1 MSDDRAPRS
10 ATPRPPGTFKMG
22 SIAGSDVLVTASWFL
37 IAGLIAVIMAPAIE
51 RAEPGLGGLK
61 YVAGLALAILLYLS
75 VLVHEASHALVAR
88 RYGLPVLHITLQ
100 FLAGLTRIDGGR
112 STPQFFGGMT
122 AIDGEPETPRQEFWV
137 SVVGPLSSLAVA
149 LVAFLASL
157 VAPGGLIGLALS
169 GLALTNLFVGIIN
182 LVPGLPLDGGRVLK
196 AAVWAVTGDTHRGT
210 IVAAWGGRIVALLAF
225 GYPLLVD
232 KLLGVQPTVVD
243 FVFAGVIS
251 MFLWTGATAALESAK
266 VRPRLP
272 YLVARDLARRTLTVP
287 GELPLSEAVRR
298 AQDVQA
304 GGIVTV
310 TSTGMPV
317 GVVNEAALMSVPVE
331 PRAWVPTSSVA
342 RTLDDG
348 LQLPA
353 GIGGEELI
361 RAISARPAGEY
372 LLLDAD
378 GSIFG
383 VLSTADVDRASRAAV
398 WGGASRG
405 GP

>member
-1 MSDDRAPRS
+1 MTDDRAPRS
-10 ATPRPPGTFKMG
+10 ATPRPPGTFKVG

-51 RAEPGLGGLK
+51 KAEPGLGGLK

-100 FLAGLTRIDGGR
+100 F
-112 STPQFFGGMT
+112 FGGMT

-137 SVVGPLSSLAVA
+137 SVVGPLSSLGVA

-196 AAVWAVTGDTHRGT
+196 AAVWGITGDTHRGT
-210 IVAAWGGRIVALLAF
+210 IVAAWGGRVVALLAF
-225 GYPLLVD
+225 GYPLVVD
-232 KLLGVQPTVVD
+232 KLLDVQPSVVD

-266 VRPRLP
+266 VRSRLP

-310 TSTGMPV
+310 TSAGVPE
-317 GVVNEAALMSVPVE
+317 GVVNEAALMSVPVDR
-331 PRAWVPTSSVA
+331 RAWVPTSSVA
-342 RTLDDG
+342 RTLEAG
-348 LQLPA
+348 LQLPS

-361 RAISARPAGEY
+361 RAISSRPAGEY
-372 LLLDAD
+372 LLLDPD
-378 GSIFG
+378 GTIFG
-383 VLSTADVDRASRAAV
+383 VLSAADVDRAFRAHA
-398 WGGASRG
+398 
-405 GP
+405 

>member
-10 ATPRPPGTFKMG
+10 APRRPPGTFKVG

-37 IAGLIAVIMAPAIE
+37 IAGLIAVITAPAIE

-75 VLVHEASHALVAR
+75 VLAHEAAHALMAGR
-88 RYGLPVLHITLQ
+88 FGLPVSHITL
-100 FLAGLTRIDGGR
+100 
-112 STPQFFGGMT
+112 QFFGGMT
-122 AIDGEPETPRQEFWV
+122 AIEGEPASPRQEFWV
-137 SVVGPLSSLAVA
+137 SVVGPLSSLGVA
-149 LVAFLASL
+149 LVAFLAYL

-196 AAVWAVTGDTHRGT
+196 AAVWQITGDTHRGT

-225 GYPLLVD
+225 GWPILASKVFD
-232 KLLGVQPTVVD
+232 TRPSVFD

-251 MFLWTGATAALESAK
+251 MFLWSGASQALEAAK
-266 VRPRLP
+266 VRSRLP

-298 AQDVQA
+298 AQDEQA

-310 TSTGMPV
+310 TSGGVPV
-317 GVVNEAALMSVPVE
+317 GVVNEAALMSVPVDR
-331 PRAWVPTSSVA
+331 RAWVPTSSVA
-342 RTLDDG
+342 RTIDDG
-348 LQLPA
+348 LRLPV

-361 RAISARPAGEY
+361 RAISSRPAGEY
-372 LLLDAD
+372 LLLDPD

-383 VLSTADVDRASRAAV
+383 VLSAADVDRAFRAHA
-398 WGGASRG
+398 
-405 GP
+405 